1 MDFIWRYPRNR
12 KHFTDKKFKFKYIS
26 KIFVEN
32 ELKQL
37 NRKKSAGLDNF
48 PPKLLKDS
56 ASSISKPLA
65 HIINLSINT
74 SMVPNEWKNAKIIP
88 VYKSGT
94 HSQFGNYRPISVLSC
109 FSKILEKAIHQ
120 QLITYL
126 EENKLL
132 YENQFGYRKQRST
145 DVAASLLCDNVRKE
159 IDQGNLVGAV
169 FIDLSK
175 AFDTIGHSILLS
187 KLPCYGIDESELQWF
202 TDYIFRRHQT
212 VCYLNEFSEP
222 YPVTCGVPQGSILG
236 PLLFLMVFNDMYLCL
251 NKARLITFA
260 DDTVIYFS
268 HNDFH
273 VIENTLNNELN
284 SISEYLR
291 DNELIINLK
300 TGKTE
305 SMLFGTSK
313 KLKDT

>member
-1 MDFIWRYPRNR
+1 MHI
-12 KHFTDKKFKFKYIS
+12 
-26 KIFVEN
+26 KI
-32 ELKQL
+32 
-37 NRKKSAGLDNF
+37 
-48 PPKLLKDS
+48 
-56 ASSISKPLA
+56 
-65 HIINLSINT
+65 
-74 SMVPNEWKNAKIIP
+74 
-88 VYKSGT
+88 
-94 HSQFGNYRPISVLSC
+94 
-109 FSKILEKAIHQ
+109 
-120 QLITYL
+120 
-126 EENKLL
+126 EENRVFRELL
-132 YENQFGYRKQRST
+132 LTNNKNDDNNVQVQLQQQQEQQQVITWST

-222 YPVTCGVPQGSILG
+222 YPVTCGVPHGSILG

-313 KLKDT
+313 KLKVVGGKLSLKFGHLDISPTKRYTYLGTLIDPRILVLSLIHL